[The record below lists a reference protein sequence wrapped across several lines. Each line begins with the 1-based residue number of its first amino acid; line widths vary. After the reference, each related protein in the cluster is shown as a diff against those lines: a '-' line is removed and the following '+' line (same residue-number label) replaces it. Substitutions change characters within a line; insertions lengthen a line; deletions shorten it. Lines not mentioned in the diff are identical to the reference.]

1 MQGHVTVT
9 TTIHGELVLGP
20 KEMQFATFN
29 DMKAIF
35 DRARTRSKLIVSP
48 ITRFVNKPC
57 CDSPDHMPNFREEHF
72 KNKPLEAVQEES
84 E

>member
-1 MQGHVTVT
+1 M
-9 TTIHGELVLGP
+9 LGP

-35 DRARTRSKLIVSP
+35 DRAGTRSRIIVTP